1 MNWDTQIY
9 LANQMDE
16 VSDSHY
22 DHFFWNKKK
31 KGEKKPKK
39 TAEQKVASKEKRK
52 AFWGKVGQGVQ
63 DAGGA
68 EGILGTVTNV
78 FSFLKGGGQDTEQYD
93 YEMNMGHSQD
103 GQNQQQSKGVPMAV
117 WIVGGI
123 AVLAVGGYLY
133 TQNQKKQAA
142 LVAGTAGQ

>member
-1 MNWDTQIY
+1 MNWPTQLY
-9 LANQMDE
+9 LADQMGE

-22 DHFFWNKKK
+22 DSFFWKK

-39 TAEQKVASKEKRK
+39 TEEQKAASKEKRK
-52 AFWGKVGQGVQ
+52 QFWGKVGQGVQ

-78 FSFLKGGGQDTEQYD
+78 FSFLKGGSADTGQYD
-93 YEMNMGHSQD
+93 YEMNMGHSED
-103 GQNQQQSKGVPMAV
+103 GQQNQQKKGVPTAV

-123 AVLAVGGYLY
+123 AVLAIGGYLY

-142 LVAGTAGQ
+142 LLTTTGQ